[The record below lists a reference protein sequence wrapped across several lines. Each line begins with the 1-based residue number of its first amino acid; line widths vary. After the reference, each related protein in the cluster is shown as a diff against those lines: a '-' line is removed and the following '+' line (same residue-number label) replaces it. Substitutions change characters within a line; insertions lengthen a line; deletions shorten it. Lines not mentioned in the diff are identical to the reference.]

1 MLLPMLGVLL
11 LVSLAT
17 AAAGIVTAV
26 LMLNTS
32 PLALPRLCAVLVL
45 VLGSSAAAVYCYGW
59 FSVTLGGPFPA
70 LCEDRNASGAEL
82 ASIVQERWP
91 LRSACVYSD
100 GATVE
105 HISMSITML
114 VCLLAGLAI
123 VLAGAGAV
131 LHRRV
136 PSSSEGSLGTP

>member
-1 MLLPMLGVLL
+1 MLLPLLGMLL

-17 AAAGIVTAV
+17 AGASIVTVV
-26 LMLNTS
+26 LMMNTS
-32 PLALPRLCAVLVL
+32 PPPLPRLCAVLVL
-45 VLGSSAAAVYCYGW
+45 AFGSSAAAVYCYGW

-82 ASIVQERWP
+82 ASTVQEHWP

-105 HISMSITML
+105 HISVSINVL
-114 VCLLAGLAI
+114 VYLLAGLAI
-123 VLAGAGAV
+123 VLACAGAV

-136 PSSSEGSLGTP
+136 PSTSEGSLGTP